1 MNKKVLTLCVSAL
14 LAGGLLSNAY
24 AAYTPTAV
32 ENAFMASSTEK
43 YTVDYGKYFTIG
55 RTAYTNDGSTWN
67 NDNSYFLSMTSNGQ
81 LVYTNVASLAN
92 KSSYWTIEDVLA
104 PGESLIVGGK
114 TYAGKVKITNAE
126 GWTLAFDKSRNASG
140 YIQMATATTTAANLV
155 NEFYV
160 EASGSNVMLSFY
172 VGTDKYLLG
181 NAAVITPGVYEAVAI
196 KDGSYSGVTLNNVN
210 LVGIEEVAIGAADL
224 NSELNGG
231 FELNFSSNGKEY
243 ANLVGAD
250 AFAGKLTAIPVN
262 RMNPNDTKFYL
273 RTADGKYVTLSD
285 DYIGDADA
293 TLNGTESAIYRGYN
307 FKTVSEHAFGLSSF
321 EKGNAT
327 FSIFKSYDFNK
338 TDSLIIS
345 LPDVKNIGEIGP
357 DGLNTSATSTPA
369 TNNEEGLC
377 VFVSSVNVAGV
388 KSNLLTTIDYT
399 KANDMLADVDDD
411 AYATAQLGALAPYI
425 QLGASNI
432 VKWAAFAGKVWNITD
447 VNGNVLSPK
456 AFTADIDSYA
466 KMFAPAEQI
475 DLTNPEGQWL
485 LKADCS
491 GFINRESGETA
502 FDTYNYWTIRKTSTP
517 DLYEI
522 YNTRFGRNEWFKIYI
537 KEAKNAELGW
547 TENGYVKFN
556 MDNEANNGKYLSFE
570 TSLGVTAYIGKDAD
584 DNVIL
589 TDDASKAIEFRVKE
603 MTHDFIDHDGLAGV
617 DTLLHITNYAGLKA
631 DGSIDTAAKDTLQ
644 FYQYTLFE
652 NFSEKYLRYN
662 DDAKKFEL
670 STWSRTDN
678 AHENFDLFK
687 NYAFVVKEKE
697 DGSYILVRDYDV
709 DYDYCVV
716 WGGHHDAA
724 TDPATGKDYE
734 FDNYFHANLGG
745 AHKAYAATQPGTLA
759 DMEGIYNYNDNDRI
773 TMANTNL
780 TEYMKFNAGLDTAK
794 ISLEQFPSF
803 YLYEDGK
810 FLGMN
815 NDDAEGKA
823 AIFVDTAYVRNNTYR
838 PQYLLAVN
846 AKHVEPVWDNHPNSP
861 SVPHLIA
868 PDSTYGRFLVSLV
881 DSAVTYK
888 GSDKTNPYI
897 WDRNDYYRLAFIDGV
912 HTGDKLFL
920 NTGNGKKAIDLSN
933 NDDKVCTFAFR
944 YVDES
949 REGVIIETRYNTT
962 ADNTIRRGYL
972 KFQNNVPVVTNDYED
987 AHVFLVDNTT
997 LDAPTANEAINAE
1010 GAVSVVATDGAVIV
1024 KGAEGKNIVIA
1035 TILGKVVANETVN
1048 SDNETIAVP
1057 AGIAVVSVDGESFKV
1072 VVK

>member
-1 MNKKVLTLCVSAL
+1 MNKKVLTLCAGFL
-14 LAGGLLSNAY
+14 LAGSLMGGNVY
-24 AAYTPTAV
+24 AAYTNTAA
-32 ENAFMASSTEK
+32 EAAL
-43 YTVDYGKYFTIG
+43 TVTSNEDYPIDYGKYFVLE
-55 RTAYTNDGSTWN
+55 RANFYDRSSSTWTPN
-67 NDNSYFLSMTSNGQ
+67 ADYYLTMDANGQ
-81 LVYTNVASLAN
+81 LIYTDNSFFKD
-92 KSSYWTIEDVLA
+92 KSAYWTITDVTPVNDPRIDGTYLA
-104 PGESLIVGGK
+104 
-114 TYAGKVKITNAE
+114 KVQIENAE
-126 GWTLAFDKSRNASG
+126 GWTLAFDKANTTAAG
-140 YIQMATATTTAANLV
+140 HLKMATAATAAADRV
-155 NEFYV
+155 DEFYIEKNSSTNQGLLCLWV
-160 EASGSNVMLSFY
+160 NGQ
-172 VGTDKYLLG
+172 KYLLG
-181 NAAVITPGVYEAVAI
+181 NGDMMSTGIYEAVAVN
-196 KDGSYSGVTLNNVN
+196 DAASSGTINDINV
-210 LVGIEEVAIGAADL
+210 VGIEEVAIGAAEL
-224 NSELNGG
+224 NAELNGG

-369 TNNEEGLC
+369 TNNEEGLR

-466 KMFAPAEQI
+466 KMFAPAEQV

-485 LKADCS
+485 LKATCD

-502 FDTYNYWTIRKTSTP
+502 FDTRYWTIRKTSTP

-522 YNTRFGRNEWFKIYI
+522 YNTRFGRNEWFKVYI

-773 TMANTNL
+773 TMVNTNL

-962 ADNTIRRGYL
+962 ADNTEVPEQCSGRNERLRRCSRILSRQHDIRR
-972 KFQNNVPVVTNDYED
+972 
-987 AHVFLVDNTT
+987 
-997 LDAPTANEAINAE
+997 
-1010 GAVSVVATDGAVIV
+1010 
-1024 KGAEGKNIVIA
+1024 
-1035 TILGKVVANETVN
+1035 
-1048 SDNETIAVP
+1048 SD
-1057 AGIAVVSVDGESFKV
+1057 S
-1072 VVK
+1072 

>member
-1 MNKKVLTLCVSAL
+1 MNKKVLTLCASAL
-14 LAGGLLSNAY
+14 LAGGLFNVVNAAHWTTDTRY
-24 AAYTPTAV
+24 VQNSGKYHLIKQVADFDGTNWTADNNNYYV
-32 ENAFMASSTEK
+32 
-43 YTVDYGKYFTIG
+43 TVD
-55 RTAYTNDGSTWN
+55 A
-67 NDNSYFLSMTSNGQ
+67 NGVPVFAKNI
-81 LVYTNVASLAN
+81 LTGDKKA
-92 KSSYWTIEDVLA
+92 YWTITTRNNSGQTEYQL
-104 PGESLIVGGK
+104 
-114 TYAGKVKITNAE
+114 TNAE
-126 GWTLAFDKSRNASG
+126 GTIFTYKYTNAAGDEVSVQWFLVNDDTTITTSLAFDFNWL
-140 YIQMATATTTAANLV
+140 YFYDENNTLQYLMA
-155 NEFYV
+155 
-160 EASGSNVMLSFY
+160 GSQR
-172 VGTDKYLLG
+172 
-181 NAAVITPGVYEAVAI
+181 
-196 KDGSYSGVTLNNVN
+196 GVTDVWDFTTNTSTTR
-210 LVGIEEVAIGAADL
+210 GFDTEEIAEVAIGAADL

-293 TLNGTESAIYRGYN
+293 TLNGTQSAIYRGYN
-307 FKTVSEHAFGLSSF
+307 FKTVSEHAFGVSSF
-321 EKGNAT
+321 NKDNAT
-327 FSIFKSYDFNK
+327 FSIFKSYDFND

-345 LPDVKNIGEIGP
+345 LPDVNTIGSIP
-357 DGLNTSATSTPA
+357 AAGLNPTA
-369 TNNEEGLC
+369 TNNESGLR

-522 YNTRFGRNEWFKIYI
+522 YNTRFGRNEWFKVYI

-1024 KGAEGKNIVIA
+1024 KGAEGKNIMIA